1 MNIRLLSARMCGFSV
16 WNGTPCTLSMCKVG
30 DKTCRNEERS
40 ELGSNDVMSYL
51 NICLVTGN

>member
-40 ELGSNDVMSYL
+40 ELGNNELPKYL
-51 NICLVTGN
+51 FSDRELE